1 VLGKRVG
8 KINRNLSA
16 LFVIKKYLHIVCH
29 DVPYPLDYGG
39 VFDLFCKLKALKDAG
54 VGIFLHCFEYGR
66 GRQPELNRYCEE
78 VYYYHRNEGHKGFS
92 VKFPYIVC
100 SRCNHELM
108 NNLLKD
114 NHPILLE
121 GIHCSYLTNNE
132 QFQGR
137 KIIIRLHNIEF
148 AYYYQLYLHSGS
160 LFKKL
165 YYYNES
171 RLLKKY
177 EKWLA
182 GRFPVITV
190 SQKDARIYREKFH
203 ADNVSQVPVFVPWNE
218 IKCLEGMGTYCVY
231 HGNLSVEENEKA
243 AIWLVEKVFADLKVP
258 FIIAG
263 KNPSARLQKLVDQQE
278 NVCLLANPAEDE
290 MRDLISKAQINVL
303 PSFNETGIKL
313 KLLNAL
319 FNGRH
324 CVVNDAAVEDTGLEA
339 ACHIGTTA
347 EAIKQIVIQLYHLP
361 FAPEEKMLRQ
371 KILCSIYNNN
381 LNAKKIIALIW

>member
-1 VLGKRVG
+1 M
-8 KINRNLSA
+8 
-16 LFVIKKYLHIVCH
+16 IKKHLHIVCH

-54 VGIFLHCFEYGR
+54 VSIYLHCFEYGR

-100 SRCNHELM
+100 SRCNNELM
-108 NNLLKD
+108 ENLLKD
-114 NHPILLE
+114 NYPILLE
-121 GIHCSYLTNNE
+121 GIHCTYLTNNE
-132 QFQGR
+132 KFLHR
-137 KIIIRLHNIEF
+137 KIIIRLHNIEY
-148 AYYYQLYLHSGS
+148 AYYYQLYRHSGS
-160 LFKKL
+160 FFKKL

-177 EKWLA
+177 EKRLA
-182 GRFPVITV
+182 RRFPIIAVAK
-190 SQKDARIYREKFH
+190 KDALIYRQKFH
-203 ADNVSQVPVFVPWNE
+203 ANNITQIPVFVPWNE

-243 AIWLVEKVFADLKVP
+243 AIWLIEKVFNDLKVP
-258 FIIAG
+258 FVIAG
-263 KNPSARLQKLVDQQE
+263 KNPSSRLQKLTDQKE
-278 NVCLLANPAEDE
+278 NICLLANPAEDE

-313 KLLNAL
+313 KLINAL

-324 CVVNDAAVEDTGLEA
+324 CVVNEAAVEDTGLES
-339 ACHIGTTA
+339 ACHTGTTA
-347 EAIKQIVIQLYHLP
+347 DAIKQIVIQLYHQP

-371 KILCSIYNNN
+371 KILCSTYNNK
-381 LNAKKIIALIW
+381 LNAEKIIALIW